1 MEFTHSTARF
11 THQGRITVSGSYD
24 DEKGEVY
31 IEVNDTGIG
40 IAPQNIDRIFQ
51 PFDQEEFVE
60 KSRKTDLGS
69 SVVKKRF
76 KTNGIL
82 IRQGCVLSL
91 HFVKENRCFEGINIF
106 FFQV

>member
-60 KSRKTDLGS
+60 KSRKKTDLGS

-76 KTNGIL
+76 KTT
-82 IRQGCVLSL
+82 GC
-91 HFVKENRCFEGINIF
+91 
-106 FFQV
+106 

>member
-1 MEFTHSTARF
+1 
-11 THQGRITVSGSYD
+11 VSGSYD

-60 KSRKTDLGS
+60 KSRKKNRLGKFGS
-69 SVVKKRF
+69 EEK
-76 KTNGIL
+76 I
-82 IRQGCVLSL
+82 
-91 HFVKENRCFEGINIF
+91 
-106 FFQV
+106 